1 MPVVPKSAARG
12 ADHVVKSEYEA
23 EQNRK
28 DVTEEE
34 LKMEEVMQED
44 LNMKSMSKHMQ
55 RLIKDKEKKQKKK
68 RKKKKKQVV
77 KRRELMLFFDPKAL
91 TRSDSFN
98 ECRLCLDPGVLR
110 TCCGNFY

>member
-1 MPVVPKSAARG
+1 MVPKSAARG

-34 LKMEEVMQED
+34 LKMEEVIQED

-55 RLIKDKEKKQKKK
+55 RLVKDKEMKKH
-68 RKKKKKQVV
+68 KKKKKKKKKEVV
-77 KRRELMLFFDPKAL
+77 KRRELMLFLDPKAL
-91 TRSDSFN
+91 TRSD
-98 ECRLCLDPGVLR
+98 
-110 TCCGNFY
+110 